1 LTSLAKESFFV
12 DKSVFNIEANTI
24 SNVNNLI
31 IKSKLGDYK
40 VVFRHFDLNDD
51 FLDSI
56 LSDNTVLIIDSFLLN
71 IYDLRV
77 RNSMILLKASEETKT
92 FENTQYII
100 NEFIAKNVNKGTK
113 IIAIGGGVIQDVT
126 AFTSAIFRRG
136 LDWVYYPSTLLS
148 QSDSCIG
155 AKTALNYKNNKNLIG
170 LFSSPFEVIIN
181 SSLNKTLN
189 KIDLINGYGEIIK
202 LSIIAGE
209 TFFVN
214 AISLVDLEVSDVNI
228 QNLIKQSLII
238 KKQII
243 EYDEFEESVRQ
254 VLNYGHTIGHAIEAE
269 SEFKIPHGIAVLMG
283 ILIEN
288 RIALEY
294 GLCEYDFIS
303 VIEDVIF
310 KIIGNL
316 FSELGLFGLCRQN
329 LFERLR
335 LDKKIKNDNLPTIL
349 PKTYGEFITFELT
362 INSSLFILIDKIFD
376 EIEHG
381 SNY

>member
-1 LTSLAKESFFV
+1 MISLANESFFV
-12 DKSVFNIEANTI
+12 DNSVFKFDTNTLSNIYNI
-24 SNVNNLI
+24 V

-40 VVFRHFDLNDD
+40 VTFHQFELNDE

-56 LSDNTVLIIDSFLLN
+56 LTDKTILIIDSVLVN
-71 IYDLRV
+71 IYALRV
-77 RNSMILLKASEETKT
+77 RNSMILLKASEETKA
-92 FENTQYII
+92 FENIQYII
-100 NEFIAKNVNKGTK
+100 NEFISKNVNKGTK

-155 AKTALNYKNNKNLIG
+155 AKTALNYNNNKNLIG
-170 LFSSPFEVIIN
+170 LFSSPYEVIIN

-202 LSIIAGE
+202 LSIIAGK
-209 TFFVN
+209 TFFDN
-214 AISLVDLEVSDVNI
+214 AITLVNLEDSDKNI
-228 QNLIKQSLII
+228 LNLIKQSLII

-243 EYDEFEESVRQ
+243 EHDEFEKSVRQ

-269 SEFKIPHGIAVLMG
+269 SDFKIPHGIAVLMG

-288 RIALEY
+288 RISLAY
-294 GLCEYDFIS
+294 GLCEFS
-303 VIEDVIF
+303 FVSLVEDVIF

-316 FSELGLFGLCRQN
+316 SSELGLFGLSRQN

-335 LDKKIKNDNLPTIL
+335 LDKKIKNDKLPTIL

-362 INSSLFILIDKIFD
+362 INSDLYILIDKIFD
-376 EIEHG
+376 VIEHG
-381 SNY
+381 SNN